1 MWAHNNPR
9 IKPLQITTMTTK
21 NDTPEKI
28 RLHIRNKN
36 REAYDLEALKKAVP
50 ELEQH
55 IKPNKYGAE
64 SVDFAKP
71 EAVKLL
77 NQALLSHYYGIKNW
91 NFADENLCPPI
102 PGRADYLHYI
112 ADLLTQT
119 DFGNLPE
126 GNKITALD
134 IGVGANCIYPIIGV
148 TEYGWNFI
156 GSDIDPKS
164 VETAKKIVETNESL
178 TDKIEIKLQENP
190 NAFFDGI
197 IGENDKVD
205 LTFCNP
211 PFHSSSEEAEKGTQR
226 KLKNLTGKTP
236 QKNTLNFAGI
246 SNELIYEGGEAAFI
260 HKMIRES
267 KQFAENVFWFSTLV
281 SKQGNLKGIY
291 KLLNEMEIVQIKTIP
306 MGTGNKSTRII
317 AWSYLPKAKQQ
328 EWREQRW
335 ISKNK

>member
-1 MWAHNNPR
+1 MTIKNN
-9 IKPLQITTMTTK
+9 
-21 NDTPEKI
+21 TPEKT
-28 RLHIRNKN
+28 RLHLRNKN
-36 REAYDLEALKKAVP
+36 REPYDLEALKKVVP

-55 IKPNKYGAE
+55 LKPNKYGAE

-91 NFADENLCPPI
+91 DFPDENLCPPI

-112 ADLLTQT
+112 ADLLQQT
-119 DFGNLPE
+119 NFGNLPE

-164 VETAKKIVETNESL
+164 VETAKKIVASNDSL
-178 TDKIEIKLQENP
+178 AGKIEMKLQQNSD
-190 NAFFDGI
+190 AFFEGI

-211 PFHSSSEEAEKGTQR
+211 PFHSSVEDAEKGTQR
-226 KLKNLTGKTP
+226 KLKNLTGKKP
-236 QKNTLNFAGI
+236 QKATLNFAGI
-246 SNELIYEGGEAAFI
+246 SNELVYEGGEAAFI

-267 KQFAENVFWFSTLV
+267 KQFSEDVFWFSTLV
-281 SKQGNLKGIY
+281 SKQSNLKGIY

-317 AWSYLPKAKQQ
+317 AWSYLSKAKQQ
-328 EWREQRW
+328 EWREKKW
-335 ISKNK
+335 IGKNK